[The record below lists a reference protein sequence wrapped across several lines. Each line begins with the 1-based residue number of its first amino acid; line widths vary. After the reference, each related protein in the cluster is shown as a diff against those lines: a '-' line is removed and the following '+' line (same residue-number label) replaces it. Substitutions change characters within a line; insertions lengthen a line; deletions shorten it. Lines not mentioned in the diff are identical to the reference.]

1 MKKVMVYPN
10 PINKKSIKTHA
21 NVCGY
26 FLAKYLSKFYD
37 IISSDE
43 LRWESDSGKTGP
55 GSKKSSLITE
65 SIKAVGA
72 GADIIISTQ
81 QRGFTKAG
89 GAKVAALKAK
99 NRKIKLCSIHDHYG
113 AMNYSEDALFLAI
126 GPSES
131 DVKKMKISSKNKNL
145 QVIHSGWCAD
155 HELFSPKQNIN
166 EFNIVLDHAALQD
179 FRLDVTNVYLSAI
192 KKLRKKYKLHNKKIN
207 LCRIRKGFEFYD
219 FDKNQWTHDTKLMWW
234 TPSVGEDSQIENGNG
249 ATIFQIAECLSH
261 SHIFCVTHVESC
273 GLTGAEA
280 LMAGCKL
287 YIPKGTDRFIIWGQK
302 GTESIGAYENRA
314 VGTYTGPFLK
324 SRLLK
329 KYMDYVIFDI
339 NESKI
344 LKLFE
349 NDFINFKLKT
359 NRQKLIENNSWL
371 SAAKKIYEG
380 LK

>member
-131 DVKKMKISSKNKNL
+131 DVKKMKISLKRYST
-145 QVIHSGWCAD
+145 S
-155 HELFSPKQNIN
+155 
-166 EFNIVLDHAALQD
+166 
-179 FRLDVTNVYLSAI
+179 
-192 KKLRKKYKLHNKKIN
+192 KIN
-207 LCRIRKGFEFYD
+207 
-219 FDKNQWTHDTKLMWW
+219 H
-234 TPSVGEDSQIENGNG
+234 
-249 ATIFQIAECLSH
+249 
-261 SHIFCVTHVESC
+261 
-273 GLTGAEA
+273 
-280 LMAGCKL
+280 
-287 YIPKGTDRFIIWGQK
+287 GTTQK
-302 GTESIGAYENRA
+302 GTHFNTRLRDAPVS
-314 VGTYTGPFLK
+314 FL
-324 SRLLK
+324 
-329 KYMDYVIFDI
+329 F
-339 NESKI
+339 
-344 LKLFE
+344 F
-349 NDFINFKLKT
+349 
-359 NRQKLIENNSWL
+359 Q
-371 SAAKKIYEG
+371 
-380 LK
+380 